1 MGISCEN
8 KKWPMSISFSARNQH
23 AETLKSREQ
32 SMLNE
37 YGCERIRRAYDLE
50 KKNLYQI
57 ANEEGCCHQAIEKA
71 HFGPL
76 HYLPSLEH
84 RQGTFDYVKP
94 FKHWREEWL
103 PCYSM
108 QSLQSTLNTDSCESY
123 RYRQRLKQER
133 R

>member
-1 MGISCEN
+1 MVVFQQEKRWTFLVRTRNGLCQSL
-8 KKWPMSISFSARNQH
+8 FSARNQH

-50 KKNLYQI
+50 KKSIYQI

-94 FKHWREEWL
+94 FKHWREEL
-103 PCYSM
+103 LACY
-108 QSLQSTLNTDSCESY
+108 
-123 RYRQRLKQER
+123 R
-133 R
+133 